1 MSDSLHA
8 LCTDFY
14 VNLKLNVKMELPQSR
29 ETILDLFER
38 LRRDH
43 PEMSALRRQRD
54 EISLEA
60 PQSARPH
67 RWVALK
73 QSSIRAGV
81 VNPTNSVEAYGLH
94 RTLLELTPFYLS
106 VSPLDVDYLELLFGF
121 DLAAPGNHDRIVAD
135 ALLAGSPLARALDAA
150 PGAGVIECQPLVGVV
165 LDAGGQVEAHVEV
178 KTRRS
183 TNADDNAREEPI
195 SVYVTL
201 RHFGRVTDAAELPQR
216 LEELAERGERLCEDS
231 VAPALLAPL
240 RETIATGNL

>member
-1 MSDSLHA
+1 MPDSLHA
-8 LCTDFY
+8 LCSDFY
-14 VNLKLNVKMELPQSR
+14 VNQKLSVKMELPRSR
-29 ETILDLFER
+29 ETVLDLFER

-43 PEMSALRRQRD
+43 PDMTALRRQR
-54 EISLEA
+54 EEVSLEA

-81 VNPTNSVEAYGLH
+81 VNPTTTEEAYGLH

-121 DLAAPGNHDRIVAD
+121 DLAAAGNHDRIVAD
-135 ALLAGSPLARALDAA
+135 ALLAGSPLANVFDGA
-150 PGAGVIECQPLVGVV
+150 PASGVIECQPLVGAS
-165 LDAGGQVEAHVEV
+165 LDRDGQVEAHIEV
-178 KTRRS
+178 KTRRPGPA
-183 TNADDNAREEPI
+183 ADLSREEPI

-201 RHFGRVTDAAELPQR
+201 RHFGRVTDPADLPAR
-216 LEELAERGERLCEDS
+216 LDELAEHGERLCETS

-240 RETIATGNL
+240 RETIATGNF